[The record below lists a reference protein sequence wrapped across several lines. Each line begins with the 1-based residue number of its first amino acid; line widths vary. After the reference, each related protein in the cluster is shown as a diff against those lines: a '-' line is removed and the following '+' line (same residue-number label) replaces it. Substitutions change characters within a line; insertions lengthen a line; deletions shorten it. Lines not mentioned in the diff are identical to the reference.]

1 MTEAQ
6 ARKLS
11 AGDMIKDKK
20 TGSTY
25 LFVRNC
31 EVYAGLVTS
40 DMMADAKKTIV
51 IEAVSEKE
59 GYVYLKPKEATL

>member
-11 AGDMIKDKK
+11 AGDMIKNKK

-31 EVYAGLVTS
+31 VVYDGLVTS
-40 DMMADAKKTIV
+40 NQMEEEKQHIV

>member
-1 MTEAQ
+1 MTEKQ

-11 AGDMIKDKK
+11 AGDMIKDKE

-31 EVYAGLVTS
+31 EVYVG
-40 DMMADAKKTIV
+40 DDDEKKGIV
-51 IEAVSEKE
+51 IEAVSEEK
-59 GYVYLKPKEATL
+59 GYVYLRPKEATL